1 MKCFSVSLAFCIV
14 FSLVCH
20 GAYGYDDV
28 YTCVKEDNVR
38 IALTFDDGPHY
49 KYTEQILD
57 ILDKYNVKAT
67 FFVIGC
73 NAEQRPDTVKEVYV
87 RGHEIGNHTYSHPHL
102 SSCSCEKLGKEIKKA
117 SDIICDITGQRP
129 TLFRPPEGKCT
140 PEVVNCARSNGYK
153 VILWSIDTKD
163 WSHPSSE
170 KIVSEI
176 CKNVKGGDIILFHDF
191 ITPDT
196 PTPQA
201 LDTIIPILQEKG
213 FEFCRVSELIGA

>member
-1 MKCFSVSLAFCIV
+1 M
-14 FSLVCH
+14 
-20 GAYGYDDV
+20 
-28 YTCVKEDNVR
+28 R

-73 NAEQRPDTVKEVYV
+73 NAKQHSDIVKEVYK

-102 SSCSCEKLGKEIKKA
+102 SSCSCEKLCEEMKKA

-140 PEVVNCARSNGYK
+140 HEVVNCARSNGYK

-170 KIVSEI
+170 KIVSGI
-176 CKNVKGGDIILFHDF
+176 YKNVKGGDIILFHDF